1 MCESI
6 AEGGYRCSAH
16 TRPVYEKTR
25 DTFLAKKGSA
35 RTSGDYFN
43 MFADTKAF
51 ASTPKGNSEVNADI
65 AKYEDIVRYRDGN
78 NSDTVEIIDILKDAL
93 VYGDMSLKQ
102 HEEVEKAV
110 KEAVAKQGNL
120 VSEDPFEVLKT
131 AVALGLKNP
140 PSFPG
145 SKYFPLYI
153 SQINYD
159 HDSPDGTDQQF
170 LGDYPTKEL
179 AEKALITW
187 IKEKFSRKNRWGMQI
202 LDSQGDICWIVQGET
217 DWAPGEKATDA
228 EIVYHFF
235 SLETDYG
242 YFIDEKTLTG
252 ELQPEAKYGERSIRS
267 VIEDSKFT
275 SFPRHRF

>member
-25 DTFLAKKGSA
+25 DTFLAKKGSE

-51 ASTPKGNSEVNADI
+51 ASTRKGNLEVKADI
-65 AKYEDIVRYRDGN
+65 AKYEEIVRYRDGD
-78 NSDTVEIIDILKDAL
+78 NSDTREIIDILKDAL

-102 HEEVEKAV
+102 RAEVEQALKD
-110 KEAVAKQGNL
+110 AVARQGNP
-120 VSEDPFEVLKT
+120 VPEDPFEVLKT

-140 PSFPG
+140 PSFAG

-153 SQINYD
+153 SQTNYD
-159 HDSPDGTDQQF
+159 YESDDRTFQQF

-179 AEKALITW
+179 AEKALVAW
-187 IKEKFSRKNRWGMQI
+187 VKEKFSPGNRRGNQI
-202 LDSQGDICWIVQGET
+202 LDSKGDVCWIVMGET

-228 EIVYHFF
+228 EIVHHFF
-235 SLETDYG
+235 YLDRDYG
-242 YFIDEKTLTG
+242 YFIDEKTITG
-252 ELQPEAKYGERSIRS
+252 ELQPETKYGERNIRS
-267 VIEDSKFT
+267 VIDDIKFT
-275 SFPRHRF
+275 SFPRY